1 MASPW
6 GVCHSD
12 PPKGEP
18 PTQPLLPPG
27 PLGTQLLLLLFQL
40 SPHVLEEPVIT
51 KDMYEVAVSLI
62 QTFDDMDMR
71 ESG

>member
-1 MASPW
+1 MQPW
-6 GVCHSD
+6 CPGD
-12 PPKGEP
+12 P
-18 PTQPLLPPG
+18 LV
-27 PLGTQLLLLLFQL
+27 QLLLLLFQL

-62 QTFDDMDMR
+62 QMFDDMDMK